1 MIELN
6 FPNAVR
12 RKADFF
18 GRQRELRLI
27 DEVLTSG
34 TQRPVV
40 IYGERRI
47 GKTSLMNVVTGQLQ
61 ARNEPCVVP
70 LFPASVGIYS
80 FEDLARE
87 ILQCLCELRGTTLAE
102 RGMVSSDRRFYLT
115 SVGQFFREAQD
126 LLSESPAALHLLC
139 IDEFDAVLR
148 DCLEYQDAS
157 EARKILDLSKEI
169 TRRANLPLSL
179 FLTLTRMPD
188 LVRDSFNAIV
198 TDQAERIDLQA
209 LRPHETG
216 ELLDGVLGDQ
226 ILLAPG
232 ERLELDRLS
241 GGHPYLLKLLLAN
254 LLALTDQEAYPL
266 TVNAKLLGQA
276 VNRATQDPRAEH
288 ALGNVMRVHMSTHE
302 RDLVTLMAGLDDQI
316 GAPQLERAGQEW
328 RTAAHSLQ
336 QRGYLQRETPTAP
349 LRFRYAF
356 WGHWLRKRPDFEERL
371 HLLAA
376 VRERLTVELELDPIR
391 GLVYLRGEPV
401 QFSAGD
407 YEALSYLCEHAGE
420 LVTRNQLVEHLWP
433 DAEGDVNEAAIDA
446 IAYRLRRRLGDSAR
460 QPRYLETRP
469 GQGFILHRAAFA
481 SKSPR
486 SKGGGV

>member
-1 MIELN
+1 M
-6 FPNAVR
+6 
-12 RKADFF
+12 
-18 GRQRELRLI
+18 
-27 DEVLTSG
+27 
-34 TQRPVV
+34 
-40 IYGERRI
+40 
-47 GKTSLMNVVTGQLQ
+47 
-61 ARNEPCVVP
+61 
-70 LFPASVGIYS
+70 
-80 FEDLARE
+80 
-87 ILQCLCELRGTTLAE
+87 
-102 RGMVSSDRRFYLT
+102 
-115 SVGQFFREAQD
+115 
-126 LLSESPAALHLLC
+126 
-139 IDEFDAVLR
+139 
-148 DCLEYQDAS
+148 
-157 EARKILDLSKEI
+157 
-169 TRRANLPLSL
+169 
-179 FLTLTRMPD
+179 
-188 LVRDSFNAIV
+188 
-198 TDQAERIDLQA
+198 
-209 LRPHETG
+209 
-216 ELLDGVLGDQ
+216 
-226 ILLAPG
+226 
-232 ERLELDRLS
+232 
-241 GGHPYLLKLLLAN
+241 
-254 LLALTDQEAYPL
+254 
-266 TVNAKLLGQA
+266 
-276 VNRATQDPRAEH
+276 NRATQDPRAEH